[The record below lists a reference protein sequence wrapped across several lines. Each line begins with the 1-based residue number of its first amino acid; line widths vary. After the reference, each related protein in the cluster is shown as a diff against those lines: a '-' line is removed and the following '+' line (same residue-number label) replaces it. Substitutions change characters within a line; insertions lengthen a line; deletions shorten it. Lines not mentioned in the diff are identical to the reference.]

1 MVTLGTS
8 CNGQSYRG
16 VHCMDSQRKWLKN
29 DRDQLIKVGICYGEV
44 SNKSELTRFTSKNEP
59 RLDQYKEEVIKELL
73 IGIVYLHHR

>member
-16 VHCMDSQRKWLKN
+16 VHGINSQRKWLKN

-59 RLDQYKEEVIKELL
+59 TQRGWESTRKAYEAN
-73 IGIVYLHHR
+73 